1 MKVPVVTMK
10 KCKAAAVAVKARLES
25 QGRDASHVRVTHA
38 QICAGGQKGRDSC
51 HVRRGEGID
60 NFIFHVILVTE

>member
-60 NFIFHVILVTE
+60 NFILCDTFD